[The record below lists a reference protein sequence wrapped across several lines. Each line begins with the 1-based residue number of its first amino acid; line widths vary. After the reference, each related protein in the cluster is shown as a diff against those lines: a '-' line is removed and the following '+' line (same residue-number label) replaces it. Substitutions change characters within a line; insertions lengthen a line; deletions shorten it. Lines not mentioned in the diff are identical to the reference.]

1 MPVFAQK
8 AAVFE
13 KINALFEKIN
23 ALFEKINALFFK
35 KARRFALAGGDGLA
49 EPLFHLNTFRP
60 SRI

>member
-13 KINALFEKIN
+13 KINALFEKID
-23 ALFEKINALFFK
+23 ALFKK
-35 KARRFALAGGDGLA
+35 KARRFALAGGGGMGG
-49 EPLFHLNTFRP
+49 PLFHLTTFRP